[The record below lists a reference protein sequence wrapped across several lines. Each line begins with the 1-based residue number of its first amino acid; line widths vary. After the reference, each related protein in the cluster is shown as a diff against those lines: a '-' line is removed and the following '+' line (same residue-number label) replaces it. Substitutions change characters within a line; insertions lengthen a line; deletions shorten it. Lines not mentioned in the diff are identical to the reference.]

1 MMTLPG
7 PKSLRTRSPRRV
19 PTSFFTLDG
28 MYRRKLLRIYSHIS
42 ETSSPANLLRLRR
55 ETVSLSSRKT
65 RMFSKYSTKKAK
77 THRHYSKSNQIVNNN
92 CINRK
97 DLIFEEADQNE
108 FVFDAKD
115 MAEIASQKKER
126 FIDKQRTVR
135 KKRNFLCCGI
145 NSSIGG

>member
-1 MMTLPG
+1 
-7 PKSLRTRSPRRV
+7 
-19 PTSFFTLDG
+19 
-28 MYRRKLLRIYSHIS
+28 
-42 ETSSPANLLRLRR
+42 
-55 ETVSLSSRKT
+55 
-65 RMFSKYSTKKAK
+65 MFSKYSTKKVK
-77 THRHYSKSNQIVNNN
+77 THRHYSKSNQIVNKD

-135 KKRNFLCCGI
+135 KRSFLCCGI
-145 NSSIGG
+145 NSSIGGSRSSDTTGPENSNKKAGNFRSRKRTLKQNMFGSNTESECTIF